1 MSALRKDAKK
11 KTKKRA
17 ERRAA
22 LESPWT
28 LAPVET
34 AREIARALPAAR
46 GAVVVGVNALTRAL
60 EQGAARLACV
70 CDDAEPR
77 DIIAS
82 AVELALRQNV
92 PIVVL
97 PKGSSAVLAASLG
110 VRRCLAFGVRRAE
123 DEAALE
129 DLKAAIYRD
138 QTAPTEAAASKRA
151 KRTHLFLPP
160 SS

>member
-46 GAVVVGVNALTRAL
+46 VGAILMYVSVYL
-60 EQGAARLACV
+60 
-70 CDDAEPR
+70 
-77 DIIAS
+77 
-82 AVELALRQNV
+82 
-92 PIVVL
+92 VVL
-97 PKGSSAVLAASLG
+97 AVAHLVERAAHP
-110 VRRCLAFGVRRAE
+110 V
-123 DEAALE
+123 
-129 DLKAAIYRD
+129 
-138 QTAPTEAAASKRA
+138 
-151 KRTHLFLPP
+151 
-160 SS
+160 